1 MSCENIVK
9 VKNTKDPFIKKVL
22 LYFFMGWIV
31 TYEKNMKIKPKYF
44 KNNQIYLLNT
54 WLKSLI
60 FINLRKIMKKYEKI
74 EIKWLKTLSLCANI
88 ETVKGR

>member
-1 MSCENIVK
+1 MSCENIIK
-9 VKNTKDPFIKKVL
+9 VKNTKDPFIKKAL

-31 TYEKNMKIKPKYF
+31 IYEKNMKIKPKYF

-60 FINLRKIMKKYEKI
+60 FINLRKIMKKYEKNWNKMI
-74 EIKWLKTLSLCANI
+74 ENAIFMC
-88 ETVKGR
+88 

>member
-31 TYEKNMKIKPKYF
+31 TYEKNMKIKSKYF
-44 KNNQIYLLNT
+44 KNNQIYLLNA
-54 WLKSLI
+54 WLKI
-60 FINLRKIMKKYEKI
+60 INFHKFKKNNEKI
-74 EIKWLKTLSLCANI
+74 WKKWNKMI
-88 ETVKGR
+88 ENAIFMC

>member
-31 TYEKNMKIKPKYF
+31 TYEKNMKIKSKYF

-54 WLKSLI
+54 
-60 FINLRKIMKKYEKI
+60 
-74 EIKWLKTLSLCANI
+74 C
-88 ETVKGR
+88 

>member
-31 TYEKNMKIKPKYF
+31 TYEKKYENKIKIFQKQSNISIKRMA
-44 KNNQIYLLNT
+44 KNH
-54 WLKSLI
+54 
-60 FINLRKIMKKYEKI
+60 
-74 EIKWLKTLSLCANI
+74 
-88 ETVKGR
+88 

>member
-31 TYEKNMKIKPKYF
+31 TYEKNMKIKSKYF
-44 KNNQIYLLNT
+44 TNNQIYLLNT
-54 WLKSLI
+54 WLKI
-60 FINLRKIMKKYEKI
+60 INFHKFKKNNEKI
-74 EIKWLKTLSLCANI
+74 WKKLK
-88 ETVKGR
+88 

>member
-1 MSCENIVK
+1 MSCENIIK

-31 TYEKNMKIKPKYF
+31 IYEKNMKIKPKYF

-60 FINLRKIMKKYEKI
+60 FINLRKIMKKYEKNRNKMNENAI
-74 EIKWLKTLSLCANI
+74 FMC
-88 ETVKGR
+88 